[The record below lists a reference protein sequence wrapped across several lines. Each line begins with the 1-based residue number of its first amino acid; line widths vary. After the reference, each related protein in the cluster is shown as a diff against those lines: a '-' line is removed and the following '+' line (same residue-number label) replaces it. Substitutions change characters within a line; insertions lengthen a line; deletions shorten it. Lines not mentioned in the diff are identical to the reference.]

1 MKGRILVVN
10 TGSTSTKI
18 AVYDSGEK
26 LFEKNLTH
34 TAEEISQYESV
45 MDQTPMR
52 RDAITDFLSE
62 SGIALE
68 SIDLVMARGGL
79 ITPIQTGVYE
89 VNQAMRDA
97 LVEGKDGVHACNL
110 SALLADDIAA
120 LVNEAREA
128 MDPME
133 RVRKGM
139 SGKCRAFIAD
149 PPMADEML
157 PEVKVGGLPEFP
169 RRTLFHAL
177 NSRAMVRR
185 YARSIGKT
193 NKEVTV
199 IVAHMGGGSSVSLHR
214 NGLVIDVNDS
224 LGGDG
229 PISPER
235 AGSVPGFPLV
245 EKCFSGKWTKDQI
258 KKRLV
263 GRGGAV
269 AYFGTNDFR
278 ELTARAEA
286 GDKECETFIKGYCIS
301 FAKYIAAVSTV
312 VYGKVDAIILTGG
325 IAYSKMIVDDIRE
338 RVGFIAPV
346 EVYAGENEL
355 ESLAENGYGILA
367 GEFEI
372 KEYNRDRI
380 IS

>member
-1 MKGRILVVN
+1 MKGRILVIN

-18 AVYDSGEK
+18 GFYDAGEK
-26 LFEKNLTH
+26 LFEQNLTH
-34 TAEEISQYESV
+34 SAEEVALYPSV

-52 RDAITDFLSE
+52 RDTITAFLSDR
-62 SGIALE
+62 GIALE
-68 SIDLVMARGGL
+68 SIDICMARGGL
-79 ITPIQTGVYE
+79 ITPIRTGVYE
-89 VNQAMRDA
+89 VNQEMRDA
-97 LVEGKDGVHACNL
+97 LMSGKDGVHACNL
-110 SALLADDIAA
+110 SALIADDIAQE
-120 LVNEAREA
+120 VNEARQK
-128 MDPME
+128 
-133 RVRKGM
+133 KGITQ
-139 SGKCRAFIAD
+139 KCRAFIAD

-157 PEVKVGGLPEFP
+157 PEVKVGGIPEFE

-185 YARSIGKT
+185 YARSVGKT
-193 NKEVTV
+193 NKDVTV

-214 NGLVIDVNDS
+214 NGLVIDTNDA

-245 EKCFSGKWTKDQI
+245 EMCFSGKYTKDEV
-258 KKRLV
+258 KKKLV
-263 GRGGAV
+263 GKGGAV
-269 AYFGTNDFR
+269 AYFGTNDIR
-278 ELTARAEA
+278 EIIARAQD
-286 GDKECETFIKGYCIS
+286 GDSECDRFLKGFAVS
-301 FAKYIAAVSTV
+301 VAKYIGSLATV
-312 VYGKVDAIILTGG
+312 VGGKVDAIILTGG
-325 IAYSKMIVDDIRE
+325 IAHATDIVKDITD

>member
-18 AVYDSGEK
+18 GVYDAGEL

-34 TAEEISQYESV
+34 SAEEVARYHSV
-45 MDQTPMR
+45 MDQGDMR
-52 RDAITDFLSE
+52 RDTIMDFLKE
-62 SGIALE
+62 KGVELE
-68 SIDLVMARGGL
+68 TIDISMARGGL
-79 ITPIQTGVYE
+79 ITPIKTGVYE
-89 VNQAMRDA
+89 VNQEMRDA
-97 LVEGKDGVHACNL
+97 LMSGKDGVHACNL
-110 SALLADDIAA
+110 SALIADDIAVE
-120 LVNEAREA
+120 VNKARAE
-128 MDPME
+128 
-133 RVRKGM
+133 KGIE
-139 SGKCRAFIAD
+139 GLCRAFIAD

-157 PEVKVGGLPEFP
+157 AEVKVGGLPEFE

-185 YARSIGKT
+185 YARSVGKT
-193 NKEVTV
+193 NKDVTV

-214 NGLVIDVNDS
+214 NGLVIDTNDA

-245 EKCFSGKWTKDQI
+245 EMWFSGKYTKDEI
-258 KKRLV
+258 KKKLV
-263 GRGGAV
+263 GKGGAV
-269 AYFGTNDFR
+269 AYFGTNDIR
-278 ELTARAEA
+278 EVRARANA
-286 GDKECETFIKGYCIS
+286 GDQKCDVFLKGFAVS
-301 FAKYIAAVSTV
+301 VAKYIGSLATV
-312 VYGKVDAIILTGG
+312 VGGKVDAIVLTGG
-325 IAYSKMIVDDIRE
+325 IANDKMIVEDIKE

-372 KEYNRDRI
+372 KYYSNKSI
-380 IS
+380 

>member
-1 MKGRILVVN
+1 MKGRILVIN

-18 AVYDSGEK
+18 GFYDAGEK
-26 LFEKNLTH
+26 LFEQNLTH
-34 TAEEISQYESV
+34 SAEEVALYPSV

-52 RDAITDFLSE
+52 RDTITAFLSDR
-62 SGIALE
+62 GIALE
-68 SIDLVMARGGL
+68 SIDICMARGGL
-79 ITPIQTGVYE
+79 ITPIRTGVYE
-89 VNQAMRDA
+89 VNQEMRDA
-97 LVEGKDGVHACNL
+97 LMSGKDGVHACNL
-110 SALLADDIAA
+110 SALIADDIAGE
-120 LVNEAREA
+120 VNEARQE
-128 MDPME
+128 
-133 RVRKGM
+133 KGITQ
-139 SGKCRAFIAD
+139 KCRAFIAD

-157 PEVKVGGLPEFP
+157 PEVKVGGIPEFE

-185 YARSIGKT
+185 YARSVGKT
-193 NKEVTV
+193 NKDVTV

-214 NGLVIDVNDS
+214 NGLVIDTNDA

-245 EKCFSGKWTKDQI
+245 EMCFSGKYTKDEI
-258 KKRLV
+258 KKKLV
-263 GRGGAV
+263 GKGGAV
-269 AYFGTNDFR
+269 AYFGTNDIR
-278 ELTARAEA
+278 EIVARAQD
-286 GDKECETFIKGYCIS
+286 GDSECDRFLKGFAVS
-301 FAKYIAAVSTV
+301 VAKYIGSLSTV
-312 VYGKVDAIILTGG
+312 VAGKVDAIILTGG
-325 IAYSKMIVDDIRE
+325 IAHAKDIVRDITD
-338 RVGFIAPV
+338 RVSFIAPV

-380 IS
+380 ISCLL